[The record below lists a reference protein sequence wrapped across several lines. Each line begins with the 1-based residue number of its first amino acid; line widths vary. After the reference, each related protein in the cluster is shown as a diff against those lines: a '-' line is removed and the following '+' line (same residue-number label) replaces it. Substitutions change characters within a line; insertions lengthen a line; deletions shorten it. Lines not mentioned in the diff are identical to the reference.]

1 MKKLY
6 FLILLPL
13 VWLSCSSPS
22 NYEKAIVDCLE
33 TDKKGVKT
41 DLQIKFLFIDVSY
54 ITVADSISILQDQFE
69 IKKAKKIESAQ
80 KNIAHWQES
89 IEKQKGKKNQL
100 VAKAVISNFSEKL
113 AQAEKD
119 LKEAQAW
126 TPDYLNRYDS
136 RNSSEILA
144 KKADCKFSFFNPKLQ
159 ARQEL
164 TALFIL
170 SADGEKCNNMIKQ

>member
-6 FLILLPL
+6 FLILLLL

-22 NYEKAIVDCLE
+22 NYEKAIIDYLE

-41 DLQIKFLFIDVSY
+41 DLQIKFLFIDVSD

-113 AQAEKD
+113 AQVEKD
-119 LKEAQAW
+119 LKEVQAW

>member
-22 NYEKAIVDCLE
+22 NYEKAIIDYLE
-33 TDKKGVKT
+33 TNKKGVKT
-41 DLQIKFLFIDVSY
+41 DLQIKFLFIDVSD

-144 KKADCKFSFFNPKLQ
+144 KKANCKFSFFNPKLQ

>member
-22 NYEKAIVDCLE
+22 NYEKAIIDYLE

-69 IKKAKKIESAQ
+69 IKKAKKNRICT
-80 KNIAHWQES
+80 
-89 IEKQKGKKNQL
+89 EKHCSLARIYRKTKGK
-100 VAKAVISNFSEKL
+100 EKSTCR
-113 AQAEKD
+113 KSC
-119 LKEAQAW
+119 
-126 TPDYLNRYDS
+126 Y
-136 RNSSEILA
+136 
-144 KKADCKFSFFNPKLQ
+144 FKL
-159 ARQEL
+159 
-164 TALFIL
+164 
-170 SADGEKCNNMIKQ
+170 